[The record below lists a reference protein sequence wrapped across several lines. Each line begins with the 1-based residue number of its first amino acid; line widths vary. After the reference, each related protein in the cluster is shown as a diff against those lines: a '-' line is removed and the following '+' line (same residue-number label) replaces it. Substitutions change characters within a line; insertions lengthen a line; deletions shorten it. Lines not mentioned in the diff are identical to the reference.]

1 MKGGVLL
8 FLSAIIFMTNQQ
20 IAKPAAV
27 PAHGPAV
34 RRRPLRSADTDA
46 APASGA
52 CRLNHTR
59 SDEARTYRRKDQF
72 RAPSASGEAG
82 TAADASRARRDP
94 GPRRPRRPRDG
105 FPAMRHRHTATG
117 RRSATE
123 VTYVLYG
130 ALLLVFS

>member
-1 MKGGVLL
+1 MPFTRLTDRVD
-8 FLSAIIFMTNQQ
+8 
-20 IAKPAAV
+20 PAPPAV

-34 RRRPLRSADTDA
+34 WRRPLRSADTDA

-82 TAADASRARRDP
+82 AAADASRARRDP
-94 GPRRPRRPRDG
+94 GPR
-105 FPAMRHRHTATG
+105 
-117 RRSATE
+117 
-123 VTYVLYG
+123 
-130 ALLLVFS
+130 